1 MGYLKKTDILI
12 LAISAAIFIF
22 SSYLL
27 YDDSLLFQQKITSE
41 FEEIGFIS
49 QKVKDVRR
57 KNSTNFMWLP
67 IRENDK
73 VYQHDSLFTGD
84 DSTAQITFLDGT
96 KIDISSN
103 SLVDLNI
110 EEEQMNLNLKFG
122 NFVGQIAPNTTLNL
136 KTGQDTVQLT
146 SEKKTGAATKVELKK
161 QLGGEVKVKV
171 IEGKVNISKDQVIK
185 ALNINERLE
194 LKEQTDL
201 SKMGVEKIV
210 LNPWIR
216 FDAALKSEYRL
227 RTNEVTSFNFVWERN
242 PDIPLSR
249 LEFASEPT
257 FKSPQTLYEGAEKV
271 FKWENLPKEGRT
283 FARLAAIDSDKKI
296 VAFSKTIK
304 FDLYF
309 IKVPLV
315 TNPTEGQ
322 TFKIK
327 KNRDGETISYDRVK
341 FEWTYE
347 VPKCQY
353 EYEFSKNNLFT
364 EIISKQSKLKKQEF
378 VTTPL
383 AEGWYYFRVRAT
395 LPSKEVTPWSQ
406 PRLLEVNYD
415 LPNGKFPP
423 PVLVNPIVDYKPPVL
438 KGLVAEN
445 DESPEV
451 KWKPVDEAKN
461 YLFQFSKDKAFT
473 TPTEVTTENLS
484 LFVNNYQFG
493 KQFFRLFSITAKGLK
508 SDASQI
514 GEINIKVDKPILA
527 NIPQLD
533 YMAKTFDEKPTSKNF
548 EVSWNTV
555 PLAQSYKVQF
565 SKNDQFTQL
574 QEVVAPKSPGTL
586 VIPLPG
592 DYKVRVLALDKNSVQ
607 ISDYSDPKSLIY
619 TMDWPLKTP
628 KLIDPLDKMTVY
640 LQDDSS
646 PYIWLY
652 WEKVPEAL
660 SYVIEVST
668 DENFKK
674 LLYQQSIEPSKFLIK
689 QKLSVGNIYWRVKAV
704 KRKVISEW
712 SKVRSFTLYTSKG
725 G

>member
-1 MGYLKKTDILI
+1 
-12 LAISAAIFIF
+12 
-22 SSYLL
+22 
-27 YDDSLLFQQKITSE
+27 
-41 FEEIGFIS
+41 
-49 QKVKDVRR
+49 
-57 KNSTNFMWLP
+57 
-67 IRENDK
+67 
-73 VYQHDSLFTGD
+73 
-84 DSTAQITFLDGT
+84 
-96 KIDISSN
+96 
-103 SLVDLNI
+103 
-110 EEEQMNLNLKFG
+110 
-122 NFVGQIAPNTTLNL
+122 
-136 KTGQDTVQLT
+136 
-146 SEKKTGAATKVELKK
+146 
-161 QLGGEVKVKV
+161 
-171 IEGKVNISKDQVIK
+171 
-185 ALNINERLE
+185 
-194 LKEQTDL
+194 
-201 SKMGVEKIV
+201 
-210 LNPWIR
+210 
-216 FDAALKSEYRL
+216 
-227 RTNEVTSFNFVWERN
+227 
-242 PDIPLSR
+242 
-249 LEFASEPT
+249 
-257 FKSPQTLYEGAEKV
+257 
-271 FKWENLPKEGRT
+271 
-283 FARLAAIDSDKKI
+283 
-296 VAFSKTIK
+296 
-304 FDLYF
+304 
-309 IKVPLV
+309 
-315 TNPTEGQ
+315 
-322 TFKIK
+322 
-327 KNRDGETISYDRVK
+327 
-341 FEWTYE
+341 
-347 VPKCQY
+347 
-353 EYEFSKNNLFT
+353 
-364 EIISKQSKLKKQEF
+364 
-378 VTTPL
+378 
-383 AEGWYYFRVRAT
+383 